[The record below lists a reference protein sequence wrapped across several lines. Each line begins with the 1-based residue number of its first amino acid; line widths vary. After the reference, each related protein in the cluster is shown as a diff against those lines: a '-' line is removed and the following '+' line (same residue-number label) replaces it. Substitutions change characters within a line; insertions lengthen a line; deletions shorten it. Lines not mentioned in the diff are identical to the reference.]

1 MQVTWKTQIFKMN
14 SFDSNDFPLVSIG
27 IPVYNSE
34 STLAA
39 TIESALAQ
47 DYTNLEIL
55 LSDNASVDD
64 SIKICREY
72 ARRDSRIKLFEQP
85 ENIGAG
91 ANFVFVLNQAKGEYF
106 KWLASDDVIS
116 MNSLSLSVANL
127 QENQRNTSCSTPHLF
142 DFESRTN
149 AQPVTFWLDGSEF
162 SRIKSFF
169 RLPGR
174 SHGLFYSLIKR
185 DLLTSFPLLSSEFF
199 AWDWCL
205 VLYLLSKGPM
215 GVAQNSYLISG
226 TNGISST
233 TSIYTYYGLTGRKR
247 ILPFQKFT
255 LGVLKTSSNW
265 STLGRLLLISNLISL
280 NLKNLFLEYR
290 TLRHKISGLRKT
302 MNLFLKKLR

>member
-1 MQVTWKTQIFKMN
+1 MVTQVTWKTPICKMN
-14 SFDSNDFPLVSIG
+14 SFDSSDFPLVSIG

-55 LSDNASVDD
+55 LSDNASVDN

-72 ARRDSRIKLFEQP
+72 ASRDSRIKLFEQP

-91 ANFVFVLNQAKGEYF
+91 ANFVFVLNQAKG
-106 KWLASDDVIS
+106 
-116 MNSLSLSVANL
+116 VANL

-142 DFESRTN
+142 DFESKTN

-185 DLLTSFPLLSSEFF
+185 DLLISFPLLSSEFF

-233 TSIYTYYGLTGRKR
+233 TAIYTYCGLTGRKR

-265 STLGRLLLISNLISL
+265 TTLGRLLLISNLISL

-302 MNLFLKKLR
+302 MNLLLKKLR